1 MRQWKTQTM
10 YRIYILKVM
19 LYHWYIYCKYIPLHY
34 ICILKMQPIKECRYR
49 GFLNFWITKKKKFQ
63 NLVWRMYTGM
73 KLKKTINAIRQK
85 SINIFKKSNNLK
97 LRFLLSNGHFLK
109 KIQIQARQ
117 NSRWCIFFDK
127 WGTETQRNEVVS
139 GVGEGEGWIVN
150 TGGWLS
156 MSFAEL
162 HLG

>member
-19 LYHWYIYCKYIPLHY
+19 LYHWYIYCKYISLHY

-117 NSRWCIFFDK
+117 NSKWCIFFDK